1 MSFSCR
7 KISSLEMKNA
17 MLTNGK
23 LLAQSVAQ
31 AFQPVQAQVKL
42 AWPFCGHPGD
52 VKMSDSC
59 ARLFF

>member
-7 KISSLEMKNA
+7 KVSSLEMKNA

-23 LLAQSVAQ
+23 LLAQPVAQ

-42 AWPFCGHPGD
+42 A
-52 VKMSDSC
+52 
-59 ARLFF
+59 